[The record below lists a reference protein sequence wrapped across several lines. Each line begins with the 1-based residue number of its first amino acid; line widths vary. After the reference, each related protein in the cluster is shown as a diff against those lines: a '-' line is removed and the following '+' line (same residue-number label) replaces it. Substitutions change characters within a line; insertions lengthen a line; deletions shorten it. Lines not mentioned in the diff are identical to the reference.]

1 MSVALRQVKANG
13 VELNVA
19 LVGEGPAVLLLHGF
33 PHTWQLWTHVL
44 DGLAGR
50 YRVIAPDLRGCGAS
64 ARTAGGYD
72 AGTLAAD
79 AEALLD
85 ALGETSAAVVGID
98 AGTPPA
104 FLLAMRRPD
113 LVRRL
118 VVMESLVG
126 RLPGAEEFLAHG
138 APWWFGFHAAP
149 DRAESGHAAPGRA
162 ESGHAAPGRAESGH
176 SELGLAES
184 VLTGHEDRYI
194 DWFLDAGTLGQGV
207 DPAVRDAFVHA
218 YTGTEALRCAFSYYR
233 ALPESSRQIQEA
245 VRAARLTVPT
255 MALGAHPVGGALE
268 QQLRPVT
275 DHLIGHVIE
284 NCGHIIPLHRPDR
297 LLALL
302 GPFLAPAGS
311 TGSRDQ
317 LQHHGRRQ

>member
-19 LVGEGPAVLLLHGF
+19 LAGEGPAVLLLHGF

-64 ARTAGGYD
+64 ARTADGYD

-138 APWWFGFHAAP
+138 APWWFGFHA
-149 DRAESGHAAPGRA
+149 ESGLAKP
-162 ESGHAAPGRAESGH
+162 
-176 SELGLAES
+176 GLAES

-233 ALPESSRQIQEA
+233 ALPESSRQIQDA
-245 VRAARLTVPT
+245 VRTARLTVPT
-255 MALGAHPVGGALE
+255 MAIGAHPVGSALE

-297 LLALL
+297 LLGLL
-302 GPFLAPAGS
+302 EPFLAPAGS
-311 TGSRDQ
+311 RGQ

>member
-1 MSVALRQVKANG
+1 MSVALRQVEVNG

-19 LVGEGPAVLLLHGF
+19 LAGEGPAVLLLHGF

-104 FLLAMRRPD
+104 FLLAMRRPG

-138 APWWFGFHAAP
+138 APWWFGFHAEP
-149 DRAESGHAAPGRA
+149 
-162 ESGHAAPGRAESGH
+162 
-176 SELGLAES
+176 GLAES

-245 VRAARLTVPT
+245 VRTVRLTVPT
-255 MALGAHPVGGALE
+255 MAIGAHPVGGALA
-268 QQLRPVT
+268 QQLRPVA
-275 DHLIGHVIE
+275 DHLTGHVIE

-297 LLALL
+297 LLGLL
-302 GPFLAPAGS
+302 EPFLAPAE
-311 TGSRDQ
+311 SRDQ

>member
-1 MSVALRQVKANG
+1 MSVALRQIKANG

-19 LVGEGPAVLLLHGF
+19 LAGEGPAVLLLHGF

-98 AGTPPA
+98 AGTPPV

-118 VVMESLVG
+118 VVMEALVG

-138 APWWFGFHAAP
+138 APWWFGFH
-149 DRAESGHAAPGRA
+149 SAPGL
-162 ESGHAAPGRAESGH
+162 AESGH
-176 SELGLAES
+176 SEPGLAES

-245 VRAARLTVPT
+245 VRTARLTVPT
-255 MALGAHPVGGALE
+255 MAIGAHPVGSALE

-284 NCGHIIPLHRPDR
+284 DCGHIIPLHRPDR

-302 GPFLAPAGS
+302 EPFLAPAGS
-311 TGSRDQ
+311 TGSTGSTGSRGQ
-317 LQHHGRRQ
+317 LEHHGRRQ